1 MDNIIRDYFL
11 TNNKKSLNKITEN
24 EAGYIGQSI
33 WNYISITYGKNTIS
47 NIINLTKLLRNPE
60 KAISS
65 SLGINFN
72 DLIANWSNFYS
83 SNINIYKR
91 NTIQSNLE
99 LLEKYDKVIDL
110 KIGPNNNYILFSSVK
125 NNYKKLHL
133 LNRNS
138 EKIKIIDKIKEHRSP
153 GLPLSTLLRIQVD
166 RKSVV

>member
-1 MDNIIRDYFL
+1 MHGNMSFAKRFGKVSFINIPEWFSEGASRYLAYGWGIEMDNIIRDYFL
-11 TNNKKSLNKITEN
+11 TDNKKSLNKITEN

-72 DLIANWSNFYS
+72 NLITNWSNFYS
-83 SNINIYKR
+83 SNINIYER

-110 KIGPNNNYILFSSVK
+110 KLGPNNNYILFSSVK
-125 NNYKKLHL
+125 NN
-133 LNRNS
+133 
-138 EKIKIIDKIKEHRSP
+138 
-153 GLPLSTLLRIQVD
+153 
-166 RKSVV
+166 